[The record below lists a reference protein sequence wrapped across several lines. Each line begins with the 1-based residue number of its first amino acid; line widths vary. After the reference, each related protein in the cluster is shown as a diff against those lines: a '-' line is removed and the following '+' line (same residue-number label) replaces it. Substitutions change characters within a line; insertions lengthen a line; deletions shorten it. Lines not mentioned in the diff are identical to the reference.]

1 MANETKQFDFPL
13 NGRLITK
20 LDPALL
26 PEGHFQ
32 TLQNM
37 RYNDGGIEPIS
48 GMTKINAAALNYT
61 KVKTGFQFKKSV
73 PNAES
78 HIFAQT
84 NSATTGA
91 RIVKSDNTAAVPLQD
106 TFSPFVILPT
116 NNYVNFSEAPDQSM
130 IACDGYTNYVYSGN
144 EYRVAKFINFD
155 PAGTFSYDYTA
166 IANNNLT
173 DTNNVFA
180 FGGTGGGIDSNAVTI
195 LHYDN
200 NVTDSETTA
209 KTYTNNNATFDNAD
223 FIFGAYSAVFNGT
236 NASLTTPDH
245 ADFNFSGGNFT
256 IDLRVKVASLAA
268 DNPLYYQETDANN
281 YIKIGINTAGNV
293 YLTIKDTGADAVSL
307 TTTSA
312 PVTAGTWVMLSVV
325 ENGNNYYIFS
335 GPTGGTSTFLAT
347 TSSANRAVNY
357 AGVVN
362 IGSDGVAF
370 FNGKMDELRISKSA
384 RWTDRFSVPLA
395 AYSASTS
402 VAHAYVGSTRPISGM
417 KFYVK
422 TANASAAT
430 ATIYY
435 WDGSAFVT
443 VSSLV
448 DGTATGGK
456 TLASTGTITFDST
469 VLLSK
474 VKAINENVAYY
485 YHVVFTGIDTGTEIS
500 QVSLVAPVQGLT
512 DIWDG
517 IPRQIY
523 SFLTQKSSVYGDYTT
538 NVYSLDY
545 LAGDTTTYVNIGGMT
560 ASDYIYMGF
569 QERLLGFKVYF
580 GSTNVN
586 TNSGVMSI
594 DYWNGQT
601 WVTVGA
607 LDDGTAVSGIPF
619 NRSGVVTWNS
629 PSEKLE
635 YITSVGNSAQ
645 WYYYRVHFS
654 ATLSASVYI
663 DNITGIPAQVN
674 LHPYRYP
681 VLWQNRAWLLND
693 QSKDKNAAIS
703 SSYGTVCVFNGSDS
717 ARLTFGGTQEVVAAA
732 PLFTRYGGSIYENLV
747 VCKRNQTFLVDGT
760 TPSTYIVYE
769 IAKTVGCIASQTL
782 IACDTGYEVTQGLT
796 KHVIVWLSA
805 SGIVMF
811 DSNSIIN
818 ISNDIADR
826 FDPQS
831 SNYINTAI
839 SENFTAFYDAKRFT
853 YHIQIAT
860 GASTTLNEEWAYD
873 LQRRKWYQVNRGA
886 KYLACGLEVEDT
898 IGNKYTYGGT
908 DDGYL
913 ERLEYGNTFDGVA
926 IDYKFRLPDGL
937 LARSLMYETEIRRI
951 KLTGKANTTASK
963 VTCRHYADGSTTA
976 TTVYTIDQNVTGKR
990 IFQLGE
996 SVSFK
1001 AIFHSF
1007 EFEIS
1012 TSDVAGGFYPLYVS
1026 GLYKVIRE
1034 DLVN

>member
-32 TLQNM
+32 SLQNL

-48 GMTKINAAALNYT
+48 GMTKINAAAFNYT

-73 PNAES
+73 PNVES
-78 HIFAQT
+78 HVFAQT

-91 RIVKSDNTAAVPLQD
+91 RIVKSDNAAAVPLQD
-106 TFSPFVILPT
+106 TFTSFITLPT

-130 IACDGYTNYVYSGN
+130 VACDGYTNYVYSGN

-155 PAGTFSYDYTA
+155 PAGTFSYDYTN

-173 DTNNVFA
+173 DTNNVF
-180 FGGTGGGIDSNAVTI
+180 
-195 LHYDN
+195 
-200 NVTDSETTA
+200 
-209 KTYTNNNATFDNAD
+209 
-223 FIFGAYSAVFNGT
+223 
-236 NASLTTPDH
+236 
-245 ADFNFSGGNFT
+245 
-256 IDLRVKVASLAA
+256 SLA
-268 DNPLYYQETDANN
+268 
-281 YIKIGINTAGNV
+281 GV
-293 YLTIKDTGADAVSL
+293 
-307 TTTSA
+307 
-312 PVTAGTWVMLSVV
+312 
-325 ENGNNYYIFS
+325 
-335 GPTGGTSTFLAT
+335 
-347 TSSANRAVNY
+347 
-357 AGVVN
+357 AGV
-362 IGSDGVAF
+362 
-370 FNGKMDELRISKSA
+370 
-384 RWTDRFSVPLA
+384 
-395 AYSASTS
+395 YSC
-402 VAHAYVGSTRPISGM
+402 YVGSTRPISGI
-417 KFYVK
+417 KFYIK
-422 TANASAAT
+422 TANATAAT
-430 ATIYY
+430 AAVTY
-435 WDGSAFVT
+435 WNGTTFAA
-443 VSSLV
+443 VSNLV
-448 DGTATGGK
+448 DNTTTAGK
-456 TLASTGTITFDST
+456 TLSKTGTIVFDST
-469 VLLSK
+469 VSSAK

-485 YHVVFTGIDTGTEIS
+485 YLVAFTGIDAGTEIS
-500 QVSLVAPVQGLT
+500 QLSLIAPVQGLT

-517 IPRQIY
+517 TPRQIY
-523 SFLTQKSSVYGDYTT
+523 SFITNSISRVSGWHVYGDYTS

-545 LAGDTTTYVNIGGMT
+545 YAGNTSTYVNIGT
-560 ASDYIYMGF
+560 QDNDEYFYIGF
-569 QERLLGFKVYF
+569 QERLLGIKIYL
-580 GSTNVN
+580 GGTNGN
-586 TNSGVMSI
+586 TVTCTMTI
-594 DYWNGQT
+594 DYWNGSD
-601 WVTVGA
+601 WASVGT
-607 LDDGTAVSGIPF
+607 LDDGVSI
-619 NRSGVVTWNS
+619 SGVAFAHNGTVTWTP
-629 PSEKLE
+629 PSEKSE
-635 YITSVGNSAQ
+635 YVTSVGNSAQ
-645 WYYYRVHFS
+645 WYFYRIHFS
-654 ATLSASVYI
+654 TTLSSEVYI
-663 DNITGIPAQVN
+663 DNITGIPAQVTI
-674 LHPYRYP
+674 HPYRFP
-681 VLWQNRAWLLND
+681 VLWQNRIWLLND
-693 QSKDKNAAIS
+693 QAKDKNAAIS
-703 SSYGTVCVFNGSDS
+703 SSYGTVCVFNGTDS